1 MTELAD
7 LPQQQFKHSEAT
19 VPLLELL
26 DELMEL
32 TEIAARTDMS
42 ARLRMSRAR
51 LADPRVRLAVVGEP
65 HSGVSTLVNSLVG
78 ASVSVVSRPS
88 GVPVVVE
95 YGASSA
101 TTLVSEVG
109 GRTQRQPVTA
119 NSRVP
124 VNDGVVRAEVVE
136 PSPLLAEGI
145 VVMDAPGGATD
156 SPVTWSLIAAAD
168 AVLFVADA
176 GRPVGDEHLEWMQ
189 RIQQVCPTIVV
200 ALNKID
206 RYPHWVQVQRQD
218 RELLDGAGLGF
229 AVAPISALQHSKAK
243 GDTRRDVESGVPQ
256 LIDHLRDYV
265 LSRADTVARSAAV
278 RDIDTIAEHLAA
290 ALRTEAEALH
300 DRGHYRRLTDRLQ
313 AVRAEAD
320 ELRQRCASWQV
331 TLAEGGAELAADV
344 EHDLRHRLRALVR
357 DAEIQISERDPGRR
371 WRQFGVDLDGRIAD
385 AVTENFALA
394 HRRCSELADQVAA
407 NFPGG
412 DEEVTVTALHVGEPS
427 EVLQSVTKLEPL
439 PRSKFAVTQP
449 LLNALRGSYGGI
461 LMVGLATSL
470 LGMSLVNWYSAGAG
484 VLLGVNALWDESRQ
498 RRLRRQAEAKV
509 AVARLMDDV
518 IFQISKE
525 SRNRLRTAQHALRA
539 HYTER
544 ATRTLRSVDQE
555 LRAAEEATTVH
566 SPAGRVR
573 RLGELESALARL
585 REIRAV
591 AKV

>member
-7 LPQQQFKHSEAT
+7 RPQQQIKHSEAT

-26 DELMEL
+26 DELLEL
-32 TEIAARTDMS
+32 TEIAGRTDTS
-42 ARLRMSRAR
+42 ARLQMSRAR

-65 HSGVSTLVNSLVG
+65 DSGVSTLVNSLVG
-78 ASVSVVSRPS
+78 ASVSAVGQPG

-95 YGASSA
+95 YGTSPT
-101 TTLVSEVG
+101 TTLVSQVG
-109 GRTQRQPVTA
+109 GRTQRRPMPA
-119 NSRVP
+119 NSAVP
-124 VNDGVVRAEVVE
+124 TSDGVVRAEVVE

-189 RIQQVCPTIVV
+189 RIQQVCPTVVV

-218 RELLDGAGLGF
+218 RELLDEAGLGF
-229 AVAPISALQHSKAK
+229 AVAPISALQHCKAM
-243 GDTRRDVESGVPQ
+243 GDQRRDVESGVPQ

-265 LSRADTVARSAAV
+265 MARADTVARTAAV
-278 RDIDTIAEHLAA
+278 RDIETIADNLAMV
-290 ALRTEAEALH
+290 LRGEAEALQ
-300 DRGHYRRLTDRLQ
+300 DRGHFRRLTDRVQ

-331 TLAEGGAELAADV
+331 TLAEGGAELAADT
-344 EHDLRHRLRALVR
+344 EHDLRHRLRALSR
-357 DAEIQISERDPGRR
+357 DAEAQIAERDPGRR
-371 WRQFGVDLDGRIAD
+371 WQEFGADLDRRIAE
-385 AVTENFALA
+385 AVTENFAIA
-394 HRRCSELADQVAA
+394 HRRCSELSDQVAA
-407 NFPGG
+407 NFPGSG
-412 DEEVTVTALHVGEPS
+412 DDISFTALHVAEPG
-427 EVLQSVTKLEPL
+427 EVLQSVTRLEPL
-439 PRSKFAVTQP
+439 PRSKFTVTQP

-498 RRLRRQAEAKV
+498 RRMRRQAEAKV

-518 IFQISKE
+518 IFQVSKQ
-525 SRNRLRTAQHALRA
+525 SRNRLRSAQHALRA

-544 ATRTLRSVDQE
+544 ATRTLRSVEQE
-555 LRAAEEATTVH
+555 LRGAEEATTVH

-573 RLGELESALARL
+573 RLGEIESALARL
-585 REIRAV
+585 REIRAM
-591 AKV
+591 ANA